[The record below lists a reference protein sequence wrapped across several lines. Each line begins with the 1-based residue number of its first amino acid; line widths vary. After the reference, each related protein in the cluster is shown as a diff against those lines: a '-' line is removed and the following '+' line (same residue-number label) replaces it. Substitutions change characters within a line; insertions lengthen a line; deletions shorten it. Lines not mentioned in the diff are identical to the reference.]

1 MADKEQKPNKK
12 PLMTAQEKRTFLII
26 AIVIIFCSGILYF
39 IFDCASRETEIT
51 LPNGSVVSVTPDEKK
66 ALEKACFYIDN
77 YLEDNNGYSHQ
88 ELTKKLQRSGFSAEE
103 ARFAADNCG
112 ANWND
117 QAAYQA
123 GVYVVIYP
131 NSTKDR
137 IIDLLLYEGF
147 TYAQA
152 LAGARANGFH

>member
-1 MADKEQKPNKK
+1 MANQQEQTNKK
-12 PLMTAQEKRTFLII
+12 GLTSKEKRLFGIL
-26 AIVIIFCSGILYF
+26 AVIIVFLSGILF
-39 IFDCASRETEIT
+39 LIFECASQETEIT

-66 ALEKACFYIDN
+66 ALEKACSYIDN
-77 YLEDNNGYSHQ
+77 YLEDHNGYSHE
-88 ELTKKLQRSGFSAEE
+88 ELVKKLQRNGFSAEE

-112 ANWND
+112 ANWNE

-123 GVYVVIYP
+123 GVYLVIYP

-152 LAGARANGFH
+152 LVGAQANGFY

>member
-1 MADKEQKPNKK
+1 MADQQTNKK
-12 PLMTAQEKRTFLII
+12 QQMTAKEKRLFGIL
-26 AIVIIFCSGILYF
+26 AVIIVFLSGILFLVFEY
-39 IFDCASRETEIT
+39 ASRETEIT

-66 ALEKACFYIDN
+66 ALEKACSYIDN
-77 YLEDNNGYSHQ
+77 YLEDYNGYSHQ
-88 ELTKKLQRSGFSAEE
+88 ELMEKLQRNGFSAET

-112 ANWND
+112 ANWNE

-123 GVYVVIYP
+123 GVYLVIYP

-152 LAGARANGFH
+152 LAGAQANGFY